1 MEAQPQGRN
10 RALIPVAADC
20 KHFIGN
26 SSKASIPSFELEY
39 TPVDGRMQVLENIV
53 GPHLC

>member
-1 MEAQPQGRN
+1 
-10 RALIPVAADC
+10 VAADC
-20 KHFIGN
+20 KHFNGN

-39 TPVDGRMQVLENIV
+39 TPVDGRMQVLENIA